1 VARCGIYSKRYPQA
15 RGEQYFWRGVHVEN
29 AVFSGGPHLLMEL
42 EAISVETSLNANIY
56 CDKLEEITDLEI
68 FLIGSAGH

>member
-1 VARCGIYSKRYPQA
+1 
-15 RGEQYFWRGVHVEN
+15 
-29 AVFSGGPHLLMEL
+29 MEL

-68 FLIGSAGH
+68 FLIGSAGHWKRCGGPHVARGPLFSHPCLIRRMGQRKEFLL

>member
-1 VARCGIYSKRYPQA
+1 M
-15 RGEQYFWRGVHVEN
+15 
-29 AVFSGGPHLLMEL
+29 FSGGPHLLMEL
-42 EAISVETSLNANIY
+42 EAISVEISLNANIY